1 MNKMNKI
8 ISVMLYVCLINMTQ
22 SKNVVSSFIKYINY
36 KINTP
41 KEISKVIK
49 MGNTLACLIHNN
61 NYILNECSC
70 LFKTLKDFE
79 NNCSSNFKKNQQ
91 EAKQCAEERC
101 EICCNLKKNENQ
113 KYSSHSI
120 LQYELECKKKCTKSK
135 LISNA
140 NEQDYKVAFKKI
152 IELIRIFFP
161 VNVLNYYPISNK
173 SKATYTNKLLNNTD
187 YNKIRNDLNSETIR
201 ESIEY
206 EENLEDKFSPYN
218 EN

>member
-8 ISVMLYVCLINMTQ
+8 ICLMLYVSLVNWTQ
-22 SKNVVSSFIKYINY
+22 SKNIVSSFIKYINY

-49 MGNTLACLIHNN
+49 MGNTLVCLNGNN
-61 NYILNECSC
+61 NYISNECSC

-79 NNCSSNFKKNQQ
+79 KNCSSNLKKNQQ
-91 EAKQCAEERC
+91 EAKLCAEERC
-101 EICCNLKKNENQ
+101 EICCNLKKNEYQ

-120 LQYELECKKKCTKSK
+120 LQYELDCKKKCTKSK
-135 LISNA
+135 LISEA
-140 NEQDYKVAFKKI
+140 NEQDYKIAFKKI

-173 SKATYTNKLLNNTD
+173 GKATYTNQLLNHTD
-187 YNKIRNDLNSETIR
+187 YDKIRDDLNSETIK
-201 ESIEY
+201 ENIEY

>member
-1 MNKMNKI
+1 MNKMKKI
-8 ISVMLYVCLINMTQ
+8 ISVLLYVSLINMTQ

-49 MGNTLACLIHNN
+49 MGNTLACLIHNKSD
-61 NYILNECSC
+61 ISNECLC

-79 NNCSSNFKKNQQ
+79 NNCSSNLKKNQQ
-91 EAKQCAEERC
+91 EAKLCAEERC

-173 SKATYTNKLLNNTD
+173 GKATYTNKLLNNID
-187 YNKIRNDLNSETIR
+187 YDKIRDDLNSETIN
-201 ESIEY
+201 ESIEN
-206 EENLEDKFSPYN
+206 EENLEDKFSPFN